1 MYWEL
6 EGSRTN
12 KEDYVLLA
20 KKAKSSDL
28 IDTIATSAPVA
39 VISDFNKS
47 FFDLIVSSV
56 GFVAALSW
64 NDVIRTSFEK
74 GGVMYK
80 YVGKMGLLYVA
91 IFVTILAYIL
101 TALVKT
107 LYPERQIAKKSNP
120 FEKSA
125 DETART
131 K

>member
-6 EGSRTN
+6 EGNRTN
-12 KEDYVLLA
+12 EQDYILLA
-20 KKAKSSDL
+20 KPAKSSDL
-28 IDTIATSAPVA
+28 LNTIATSAPVA
-39 VISDFNKS
+39 AISDFNKS

-74 GGVMYK
+74 GGIMYK
-80 YVGKMGLLYVA
+80 HVGSAGLLYVA

-101 TALVKT
+101 TAMLKT
-107 LYPERQIAKKSNP
+107 FYPDRAIAKKTNP
-120 FEKSA
+120 LEQSA

>member
-6 EGSRTN
+6 EGNRTN

-20 KKAKSSDL
+20 KKTKTGDL

-39 VISDFNKS
+39 AISDFNKS

-80 YVGKMGLLYVA
+80 HVGKMGLLYVA

-101 TALVKT
+101 TALVKSM
-107 LYPERQIAKKSNP
+107 YPERQIAKKTNP

-125 DETART
+125 DETSRT